1 MGLFGN
7 LFGSY
12 SQKELKKITP
22 LVQKIEGLEEAYKK
36 LTDTELRAKTAELK
50 DRYAKGES
58 LDSLLPE
65 AFATV
70 REASDRVL
78 GMRHFHCQ
86 LIGGIILYQGRIA
99 EMRTGEGKTLVATLP
114 SYLMA
119 LTGKG
124 VHIVTVNDYLARRD
138 SEWMGKIHTFLG
150 LRVGLITHEM
160 DNDQRREAYA
170 ADITYATN
178 NEIGF
183 DYLRDNMIRYRV
195 KEGDPTPF
203 LPPKAQRGLNYAIV
217 DEVDSILIDEARTP
231 LIISG
236 QVEESDEMYQR
247 ANSLVKMLVCKKYK
261 EIDAKTEEVHDDC
274 DYVVEEKNKTVS
286 LTPRGVDKV
295 QEYFGIE
302 NYSDPENIE
311 IQHYVNQALRAYG
324 IMKKDVDY
332 VIKEGEI
339 IIVDEFTGRLMF
351 GRRYNNGLHQAI
363 EAKEGV
369 KVESESKTLAS
380 ITFQNLF
387 RLYDRLSGMTGTA
400 MTEEDEFLE
409 IYNLDV
415 VEIPT
420 NKPSRREDHDDR
432 LFKNEIQKFGHVV
445 SQVEEC
451 HAKGQPVLIGTV
463 TIEKSE
469 KLSKILTAHKIPHNV
484 LNAKNHEKEAA
495 VIAQAGRKGAV
506 TIATNMAGRGT
517 DIILGGNPEYMAKK
531 QMEQEE
537 FDHEMIVQSTSFA
550 ETDNQDILTAR
561 ARYKELYAQFKAQT
575 DAEAEEVKAAGGLY
589 IIGTERHES
598 RRIDNQLRGRAG
610 RQGDVGETAFYIC
623 FEDDL
628 LRLFGGEKLANMA
641 LINSFPDNEPIS
653 SGMFTKTVEN
663 AQKRKEGA
671 NFNGRK
677 HVLEYDDVIN
687 QQRIQIYKERDAIME
702 GMDLSEKIAKMRVSV
717 LERQLDTFLTGEQ
730 SDWNLKGLR
739 EYLEGNLY
747 FPARDEEGR
756 PIDILEGKE
765 TVEEIREALQ
775 KAADQSAALVEAKL
789 TPVHMRE
796 LERFVMLGAI
806 DAYWMDHIDAMEE
819 LRNGIRLQAYGN
831 KNPLVEYQLQGDE
844 MFRETVYAI
853 RERAVFDC
861 LRMFRVW
868 ATNVLQL
875 EEFVKAENARRALA
889 QKLKLSHVKVN
900 NQPGQTTESGKGVT
914 VVKGKKIGPNDPCP
928 CGSGKKYKKCCGRPQ

>member
-1 MGLFGN
+1 MGLFQW
-7 LFGSY
+7 FGTY
-12 SQKELKKITP
+12 SQGELKKTTP
-22 LVQKIEGLEEAYKK
+22 LIAQIEALEDPYRK
-36 LTDTELRAKTAELK
+36 LSDEELKGKTAEFRA
-50 DRYAKGES
+50 RYEAGES
-58 LDSLLPE
+58 LDDLLPE

-70 REASDRVL
+70 REAADRVL
-78 GMRHFHCQ
+78 GMRHFRCQ
-86 LIGGIILYQGRIA
+86 LIGGVILHQGRIS

-114 SYLMA
+114 AYLNA
-119 LTGKG
+119 IAGKG

-138 SEWMGKIHTFLG
+138 SEWMGKVHTFLG
-150 LRVGLITHEM
+150 LTVGLITHDMENE
-160 DNDQRREAYA
+160 DRQKAYA

-183 DYLRDNMIRYRV
+183 DYLRDNMIRYRL
-195 KEGDPTPF
+195 KEGDPTPY

-236 QVEESDEMYQR
+236 QVDESDEMYQR
-247 ANSLVKMLVCKKYK
+247 ANNLVKLLVCKKYK
-261 EIDAKTEEVHDDC
+261 EIDAKNEEPHDDC

-286 LTPRGVDKV
+286 LTPRGVEKV
-295 QEYFGIE
+295 QTYFGIE
-302 NYSDPENIE
+302 NYSDSENVE
-311 IQHYVNQALRAYG
+311 IRHYVNQALRAYG
-324 IMKKDVDY
+324 IMEKDVDY
-332 VIKEGEI
+332 VVREGEV

-351 GRRYNNGLHQAI
+351 GRRYSNGLHQAI
-363 EAKEGV
+363 EAKENV
-369 KVESESKTLAS
+369 KVESESKTLAT

-387 RLYDRLSGMTGTA
+387 RLYSKLSGMTGTA

-420 NKPSRREDHDDR
+420 NKPSRRQDHDDR

-445 SQVEEC
+445 KQVAQC
-451 HAKGQPVLIGTV
+451 HEKGQPVLIGTV

-469 KLSKILTAHKIPHNV
+469 KLSKILSAHKIPHNV

-531 QMEQEE
+531 QMEKEE
-537 FDHEMIVQSTSFA
+537 FDHELIVQSTSFA
-550 ETDNQDILTAR
+550 ETDNADILNAR
-561 ARYKELYAQFKAQT
+561 ARYKELYAQFKAQA
-575 DAEAEEVKAAGGLY
+575 DREAEEVKAAGGLC

-610 RQGDVGETAFYIC
+610 RQGDVGETVFYIS

-628 LRLFGGEKLANMA
+628 LRLFGGDKLANMA
-641 LINSFPDNEPIS
+641 LINSFPDDEPIS

-677 HVLEYDDVIN
+677 HVLEYDDVVN
-687 QQRIQIYKERDAIME
+687 QQRIQIYKERDQIMA
-702 GMDLSEKIAKMRVSV
+702 GMDLSEKIAKMRWDVID
-717 LERQLDTFLTGEQ
+717 RQLDTFCVGEKE
-730 SDWNLKGLR
+730 DWNLKGLK

-747 FPARDEEGR
+747 FPARDEEGT

-765 TVEEIREALQ
+765 TVEDLRDTLRT
-775 KAADQSAALVEAKL
+775 AADNSAMLVEAKL
-789 TPVHMRE
+789 TPLHMRE
-796 LERFVMLGAI
+796 LERFVLLGAI
-806 DAYWMDHIDAMEE
+806 DAYWMDHIDAMED
-819 LRNGIRLQAYGN
+819 LRHGINLQAYGN
-831 KNPLVEYQLQGDE
+831 RNPLVEYQLQSDE

-861 LRMFRVW
+861 LRMFRAW
-868 ATNVLQL
+868 AVNVLRL
-875 EEFVKAENARRALA
+875 EEFVRAESARKAVAH
-889 QKLKLSHVKVN
+889 KLKLSHVKVHDR
-900 NQPGQTTESGKGVT
+900 PGATTEQGKGVT
-914 VVKGKKIGPNDPCP
+914 VVKGKKVGPNEPCP
-928 CGSGKKYKKCCGRPQ
+928 CGSGKKYKKCCGKPQ